1 MQLKWRRAEGTQAE
15 KPKEIDTAAS
25 PFSVYIRKNIQQETR
40 AQPGGDSITVWAYD
54 EAVLTLGE
62 YAQYQKE
69 LAECDSLSQRELVE
83 NNLVVMG
90 AIAESFEQQIT
101 AEENQLIIMGAIA
114 EMFESI
120 TDAIAD
126 IKEIT
131 ERGVK

>member
-1 MQLKWRRAEGTQAE
+1 MQLNWRRAEGTQAE

-25 PFSVYIRKNIQQETR
+25 PYSVYIRKNIQQEVR
-40 AQPGGDSITVWAYD
+40 QQSGGSVTVWTYD
-54 EAVLTLGE
+54 EAVLTLKE
-62 YAQYQKE
+62 YVQYQKE
-69 LAECDSLSQRELVE
+69 LAECKSLSQQELVE

-120 TDAIAD
+120 MDAIAD
-126 IKEIT
+126 IGT
-131 ERGVK
+131 NT

>member
-1 MQLKWRRAEGTQAE
+1 MLINWRRAEGTQAE

-25 PFSVYIRKNIQQETR
+25 PYSVYIRKNIQQEER
-40 AQPGGDSITVWAYD
+40 RQQGGGSVTVWAYD
-54 EAVLTLGE
+54 EAVLTLKE

-69 LAECDSLSQRELVE
+69 LSECKSLSQQELVE

-90 AIAESFEQQIT
+90 ALAESFEQQIT

-120 TDAIAD
+120 MDAITN
-126 IKEIT
+126 INT
-131 ERGVK
+131 TT

>member
-1 MQLKWRRAEGTQAE
+1 MLINWRRAEGTQAE

-25 PFSVYIRKNIQQETR
+25 PFSVYMRKNIQQEIR
-40 AQPGGDSITVWAYD
+40 EQPDGESVAVWTYE
-54 EAVLTLGE
+54 EAVLTLKE
-62 YAQYQKE
+62 YAQYEKE
-69 LAECDSLSQRELVE
+69 LAECKSLSQQELVE

-120 TDAIAD
+120 MDAIAD
-126 IKEIT
+126 IGT
-131 ERGVK
+131 NT

>member
-1 MQLKWRRAEGTQAE
+1 MQLNWRRAEGTQAE

-25 PFSVYIRKNIQQETR
+25 PYSVYIRKNIQQEVR
-40 AQPGGDSITVWAYD
+40 QQQGGGSVTVWTYD
-54 EAVLTLGE
+54 EAVLSLKE

-69 LAECDSLSQRELVE
+69 LAECKSLSQQELVE

-101 AEENQLIIMGAIA
+101 TEENQLIIMGAIA

-120 TDAIAD
+120 MDAIAD
-126 IKEIT
+126 IGT
-131 ERGVK
+131 NT

>member
-1 MQLKWRRAEGTQAE
+1 MLINWRKAEGTQAE

-25 PFSVYIRKNIQQETR
+25 PFSVYIRKDIRQEVRQQD
-40 AQPGGDSITVWAYD
+40 GGSVTVWTYD
-54 EAVLTLGE
+54 EAVLTLKE

-69 LAECDSLSQRELVE
+69 LAECKSLSQQELVE

-114 EMFESI
+114 DMFESI
-120 TDAIAD
+120 MDAITN
-126 IKEIT
+126 IKKT
-131 ERGVK
+131 T

>member
-1 MQLKWRRAEGTQAE
+1 MQLNWRRAEGTQVE

-25 PFSVYIRKNIQQETR
+25 PYSVYIRKNIQQEVT
-40 AQPGGDSITVWAYD
+40 QQQGGGSVTVWTYD
-54 EAVLTLGE
+54 EAVLTLKE

-69 LAECDSLSQRELVE
+69 LAECKSLSQQELVE
-83 NNLVVMG
+83 NNLVVMV

-120 TDAIAD
+120 MDAIAD
-126 IKEIT
+126 IGT
-131 ERGVK
+131 NT